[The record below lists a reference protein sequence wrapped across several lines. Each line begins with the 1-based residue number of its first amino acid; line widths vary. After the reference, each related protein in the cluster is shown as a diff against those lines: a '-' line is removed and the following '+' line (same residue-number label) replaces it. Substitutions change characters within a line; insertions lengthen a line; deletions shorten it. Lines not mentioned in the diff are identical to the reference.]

1 MHMVMAVDM
10 RRLMAEE
17 FDKTT
22 VLTRQLVGDL
32 FQRQAIFFRLLP
44 DPFAQP
50 ASRVNPGMADSG
62 SPSVSTKCIPTASS
76 GVLRLSWAAW
86 SMAAPLTSAVVDV
99 TTPLR
104 QASIMP

>member
-44 DPFAQP
+44 DPVAQP
-50 ASRVNPGMADSG
+50 AIALTP
-62 SPSVSTKCIPTASS
+62 PSACATAC
-76 GVLRLSWAAW
+76 GF
-86 SMAAPLTSAVVDV
+86 T
-99 TTPLR
+99 
-104 QASIMP
+104 